1 MSAPGEPAEPDVDDR
16 EERLRRAEAGN
27 RGVLAGVLGLEALS
41 VLLLPVALRA
51 THSLGLTRTLI
62 LFAFAFVLVAA
73 AGAVRRPQGIAIG
86 GVMQLLFMLTG
97 FFSYAMFVLGAAFW
111 AVWWR
116 GLVFR
121 RDVLGKPGG
130 LRMLVS

>member
-1 MSAPGEPAEPDVDDR
+1 MTESDGPDQPSDGGH

-51 THSLGLTRTLI
+51 THSLGLTRTIVLI
-62 LFAFAFVLVAA
+62 AFAFVLVGA
-73 AGAVRRPQGIAIG
+73 AGAMRRPHGIALG
-86 GVMQLLFMLTG
+86 GVMQILFMLTG
-97 FFSYAMFVLGAAFW
+97 FLSYAMFVLGAAFW